1 MSSQRLHKK
10 STQVNALRP
19 VRCANVLEYLDSGV
33 APAAQS
39 GRLCRFLLVDPR
51 RSFHRQPGGGPMA
64 NSDTP
69 RSPSP
74 GLPTVSRRDVLKGM
88 AGVAGIASVPALI
101 AACGPGA
108 SPSTSA
114 AAPASA
120 PASAPGSAAAGG
132 AITLGS
138 NYSDAVP
145 KGVLAG
151 IIDTFTKQTGITVK
165 IHTVDHGQVQD
176 Q

>member
-1 MSSQRLHKK
+1 
-10 STQVNALRP
+10 
-19 VRCANVLEYLDSGV
+19 
-33 APAAQS
+33 
-39 GRLCRFLLVDPR
+39 R
-51 RSFHRQPGGGPMA
+51 RSVR
-64 NSDTP
+64 T
-69 RSPSP
+69 
-74 GLPTVSRRDVLKGM
+74 GM
-88 AGVAGIASVPALI
+88 GVVAGSASVPGRI

-114 AAPASA
+114 AAPASASA

-165 IHTVDHGQVQD
+165 INTVDHGTFQD
-176 Q
+176 QISSYLQGTPDDVFTWFSGFRMRFFAAHGRATDISDAWPRLDP